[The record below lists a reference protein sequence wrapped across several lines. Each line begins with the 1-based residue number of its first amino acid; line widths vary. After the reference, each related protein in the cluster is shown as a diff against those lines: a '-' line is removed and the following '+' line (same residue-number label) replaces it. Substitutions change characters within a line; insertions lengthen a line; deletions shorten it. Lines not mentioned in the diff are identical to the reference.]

1 MNLLKIFFFI
11 FSLFT
16 TTVGNR
22 VFGQNSDS
30 LKPAVYYFE
39 NGKVSS
45 EGTLRNGKPDGYWKS
60 YHRNGNIK
68 TEGNRNNYLLDGTW
82 KFYSEQGELYLTID
96 YKEDKKDGY
105 RNSYRGDQ
113 VYKREKFLNDQ
124 REGLTEEFY
133 ANGKVK
139 SVTPY
144 EEGREKGLGFDYD
157 TAGTII
163 TLKTFKAGVLVKE
176 QRINRY
182 DELNKKAGMWMQFY
196 ADRQVKNEGLYVND
210 LKHGY
215 WKYYKADGN
224 LIRVEKWVNGVLIE
238 DANEV
243 AKIDIRREI
252 DPQTGKI
259 KSIGGYKNG
268 KKEGVHREYDN
279 EGNVINS
286 TVYSNDIVLAEGI
299 YDEEG
304 RRQGLWKFYVDAGTG
319 ELKETGKYK
328 NNLRVG
334 TWKYYFID
342 GEIEQIGDFANDKPE
357 GTWRWYYPNKQLRLE
372 ENYEDGFEEGPS
384 VEFDESGNEVAKGNY
399 VEGFKDGLWTY
410 HIGNIKETG
419 KYYEGEKQG
428 LWVKKYIDN
437 GNIAFEGEYLN
448 GQENGMHKEYH
459 ANGQPKRRGRYS
471 LGVRDGLWEYLDE
484 NGNIILTIKYDR
496 GKEIEYNGEKI
507 SYGKRVDRE
516 LEEEEQAADIQQ

>member
-1 MNLLKIFFFI
+1 MNILKFLFFI
-11 FSLFT
+11 FCLFT
-16 TTVGNR
+16 SVGGYR
-22 VFGQNSDS
+22 AAGQNSDS

-45 EGTLRNGKPDGYWKS
+45 EGTLRKGKPDGYWKS

-68 TEGNRNNYLLDGTW
+68 TEGNRKNYLLDGTW
-82 KFYSEQGELYLTID
+82 KFYSEEGELYLTID
-96 YKEDKKDGY
+96 YAEDKKEGF
-105 RNSYRGDQ
+105 RKSYRGKQ
-113 VYKREKFLNDQ
+113 VVKREQFVNDQ
-124 REGLTEEFY
+124 REGTTEEYF
-133 ANGKVK
+133 ASGKLK

-144 EEGREKGLGFDYD
+144 EAGREKGLGFEYD
-157 TAGTII
+157 TVGTII

-182 DELNKKAGMWMQFY
+182 DELSKKAGMWMEFY
-196 ADRQVKNEGLYVND
+196 QDRQLKNEGLFVNN

-215 WKYYKADGN
+215 WKYYKGDGN

-259 KSIGGYKNG
+259 KTIGGYRNG
-268 KKEGVHREYDN
+268 QKEGVHREYDN

-286 TVYSNDIVLAEGI
+286 TVYSNGIVLAEGI
-299 YDEEG
+299 YDEQG
-304 RRQGLWKFYVDAGTG
+304 RRQGLWKFYRETG
-319 ELKETGKYK
+319 ELKEVGKYK
-328 NNLRVG
+328 NNLREG

-342 GEIEQIGDFANDKPE
+342 GEIEQVGDFAFDKPE

-372 ENYEDGFEEGPS
+372 EEYEDGFEEGPS
-384 VEFDESGNEVAKGNY
+384 VEFDETGKEIASGKY

-410 HIGNIKETG
+410 HIGNIYESG
-419 KYYEGEKQG
+419 KYFEGEKQG
-428 LWVKKYIDN
+428 LWRQEYIDSRTT
-437 GNIAFEGEYLN
+437 AFEGEYLN
-448 GQENGMHKEYH
+448 GQENGMHKQFH
-459 ANGQPKRRGRYS
+459 PNGQPKRRGRYS
-471 LGVRDGLWEYLDE
+471 LGVRDGLWEFLDE
-484 NGNIILTIKYDR
+484 KGNITLTIKYE
-496 GKEIEYNGEKI
+496 GGQEVEYNGEKI

-516 LEEEEQAADIQQ
+516 LEEEEKTGDIQQ